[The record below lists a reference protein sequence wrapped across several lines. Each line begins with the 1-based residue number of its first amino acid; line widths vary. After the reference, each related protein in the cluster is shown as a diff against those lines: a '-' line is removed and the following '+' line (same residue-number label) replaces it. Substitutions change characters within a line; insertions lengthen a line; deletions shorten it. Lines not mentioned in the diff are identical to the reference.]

1 MTRSITREREE
12 KRVLY
17 QGIGAA
23 SASWNVRHGVAER
36 SAAQTMPRRVAA
48 SRKVDAWPSG
58 QLSDSVHHTRQP
70 SAATLSRTG

>member
-1 MTRSITREREE
+1 MTRSITREE

-17 QGIGAA
+17 HGIGAA
-23 SASWNVRHGVAER
+23 SASWNVRHGVVER
-36 SAAQTMPRRVAA
+36 NAAQTMPRRVVA